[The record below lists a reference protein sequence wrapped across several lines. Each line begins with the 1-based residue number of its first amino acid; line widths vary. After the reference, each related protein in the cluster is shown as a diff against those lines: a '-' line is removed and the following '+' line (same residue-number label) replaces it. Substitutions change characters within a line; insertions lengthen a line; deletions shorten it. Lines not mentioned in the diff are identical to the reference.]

1 MTNQMT
7 NQERLNNFLSICNHS
22 SKVLVIINADP
33 DSIASAMAVK
43 RLLWRRAKEVAIA
56 YFNKITRPDNLAMIE
71 YTESS
76 LVKLDAIKKEEYNT
90 FIIVDSQPDHNEKF
104 SGFDYNAIIDHHPLS
119 YDNAEFVD
127 IRPNYGACSTM
138 LTEYLKAKK
147 IKPSSKLAAALM
159 IGIKTDTSNFTR
171 QASLKDIRA
180 FQYLYRFAD
189 NNIVVK
195 VERAAFSPED
205 LDFLGHAIKERKIIH
220 NRVFF
225 HAGKITKPD
234 ELVIVA
240 DFFLTLV
247 KVNWSIIS
255 GVYQKKLI
263 IIIRNDGLRK
273 GAGNTAKE
281 AFAMYGSAGGHKTM
295 ARAELDL
302 KLIKKDIKKINKKEL
317 GEWIISSIEHTAG
330 KKFK

>member
-1 MTNQMT
+1 MSAR
-7 NQERLNNFLSICNHS
+7 EKLDNFLNLFDRH
-22 SKVLVIINADP
+22 SKVLIIINADP

-43 RLLWRRAKEVAIA
+43 RLLWRRAEEIVIA

-71 YTESS
+71 YTEPGI
-76 LVKLDAIKKEEYNT
+76 VRLDEIKKGNHNT
-90 FIIVDSQPDHNEKF
+90 FVIVDSQPDHHERFLKF
-104 SGFDYNAIIDHHPLS
+104 NYDAIIDHHPLTD
-119 YDNAEFVD
+119 DNAQFAD
-127 IRPNYGACSTM
+127 IRPDFGACSTIM
-138 LTEYLKAKK
+138 TQYLKAKK
-147 IKPSSKLAAALM
+147 IKPSLKLAAALM
-159 IGIKTDTSNFTR
+159 IGIKTDTLNFTR
-171 QASLKDIRA
+171 QTSLNDIKA
-180 FQYLYRFAD
+180 FQYLYQFAD

-195 VERAAFSPED
+195 VERAALNQDD
-205 LDFLGHAIKERKIIH
+205 LDFLCQAIKQRTILH

-255 GVYQKKLI
+255 GIYGEKLI

-273 GAGNTAKE
+273 GAGKTARE
-281 AFAMYGSAGGHKTM
+281 AFDIYGSAGGHKTM

-302 KLIKKDIKKINKKEL
+302 KLIRKDIKKINKKAL
-317 GEWIISSIEHTAG
+317 GNWIISCIEKTAG
-330 KKFK
+330 SKTN

>member
-1 MTNQMT
+1 MSAK
-7 NQERLNNFLSICNHS
+7 EKLEHFLSLFNS
-22 SKVLVIINADP
+22 DSRVLVIINADP
-33 DSIASAMAVK
+33 DSIASSMAVK
-43 RLLWRRAKEVAIA
+43 RLLWRSVKEIAIA

-71 YTESS
+71 YTEPGIVG
-76 LVKLDAIKKEEYNT
+76 LNKIKKDDHNT
-90 FIIVDSQPDHNEKF
+90 FVIVDSQPDHHENFLKF
-104 SGFDYNAIIDHHPLS
+104 NYDAIIDHHPLTD
-119 YDNAEFVD
+119 DNAKFVD
-127 IRPNYGACSTM
+127 IRPDFGACSTM
-138 LTEYLKAKK
+138 MTQYLKAKK
-147 IKPSSKLAAALM
+147 IKPSAKLAAALM

-171 QASLKDIRA
+171 QTSLQDIRA

-189 NNIVVK
+189 NNIVIK
-195 VERAAFSPED
+195 VERASLSFED
-205 LDFLGHAIKERKIIH
+205 LDFLGNAIKHRKIIH

-247 KVNWSIIS
+247 KVNWSIVS
-255 GVYQKKLI
+255 GIYQKQLI

-302 KLIKKDIKKINKKEL
+302 KIIKKDIKKINKKAI
-317 GEWIISSIEHTAG
+317 GNWIISSIEQTAG
-330 KKFK
+330 KKIK

>member
-1 MTNQMT
+1 MSTR
-7 NQERLNNFLSICNHS
+7 EKLNHFLSLFDNN
-22 SKVLVIINADP
+22 SKVLVVINADP

-43 RLLWRRAKEVAIA
+43 RLLWRRVKEIVIA
-56 YFNKITRPDNLAMIE
+56 YFNKVTRPDNLAMIE
-71 YTESS
+71 YTESD
-76 LVKLDAIKKEEYNT
+76 LIMLDDIDKENHNI
-90 FIIVDSQPDHNEKF
+90 FVIVDSQPDHHEKF
-104 SGFDYNAIIDHHPLS
+104 TNFDYDAIIDHHPLS
-119 YDNAEFVD
+119 DDNAEFVD
-127 IRPNYGACSTM
+127 IRPDFGACSTIM
-138 LTEYLKAKK
+138 TQYLRAKK

-171 QASLKDIRA
+171 QASLKDIKA
-180 FQYLYRFAD
+180 FQYLYQFAD

-195 VERAAFSPED
+195 VERAALSCED
-205 LDFLGHAIKERKIIH
+205 LDFLGQAIKQKKIIH

-225 HAGKITKPD
+225 HAGNIIKPD

-255 GVYQKKLI
+255 GTYGKKLI

-273 GAGNTAKE
+273 AAGNTAKE
-281 AFAMYGSAGGHKTM
+281 AFSMYGSAGGHKTM

-302 KLIKKDIKKINKKEL
+302 KLIRKETKQVNKKFL
-317 GEWIISSIEHTAG
+317 ANWIISRIEKTAG
-330 KKFK
+330 IKIT